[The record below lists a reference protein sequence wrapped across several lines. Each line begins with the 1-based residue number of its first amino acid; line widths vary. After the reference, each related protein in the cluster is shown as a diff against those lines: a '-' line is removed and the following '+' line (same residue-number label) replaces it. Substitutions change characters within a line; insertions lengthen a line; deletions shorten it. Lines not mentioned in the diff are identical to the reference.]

1 MAIPNKLNMLIAA
14 LFFLAINNNVNAQ
27 AIEKVYKANIE
38 TAQLYAYGNQQGL
51 PIYTLG
57 GNERMELHFDDLDA
71 NLKSYYYTYVWCD
84 YNWNPVQ
91 LSPFDYIKGFTS
103 NRISTYRYSSIA
115 LTRYTHYSAI
125 LPEQN
130 SVPTKSGNYILK
142 VYLNADTSKLVF
154 TKRMLV
160 VEKSAGITAQVIQ
173 PFTPDLFKTHQKIKF
188 IANLIDVNSFSAA
201 QQVKAVILQ
210 NNRWDNAQKNI
221 APTFVRGGSLEF
233 NSENTAIFPAGK
245 EWRWLDLRS
254 MRLLSDRIRD
264 GEFLK
269 DSTIMYLKT
278 DVDRRAERY
287 IYFPDY
293 NGMYQITTYET
304 INPLWQGD
312 YALVNFSLAMPNGA
326 LTNEDIY
333 LTGSFTGYDKTEKWK
348 MHYNEET
355 KLYETTAF
363 LKQGYYNYSYTA
375 VNKND
380 NKIETSLEGNYW
392 ETENSYT
399 ILLYYKAFADRNDR
413 LIGISQINSRTDK
426 PGFSF

>member
-1 MAIPNKLNMLIAA
+1 MTILLKLNA
-14 LFFLAINNNVNAQ
+14 LLTAVFFLLVTHAVNAQ
-27 AIEKVYKANIE
+27 AIEKVYKDNIA
-38 TAQLYAYGNQQGL
+38 TTQLYAYGNQQGL
-51 PIYTLG
+51 PVLTLG
-57 GNERMELHFDDLDA
+57 GNERIELHFDDLDA

-91 LSPFDYIKGFTS
+91 LSPFDYIKGFTN
-103 NRISTYRYSSIA
+103 NRISTYRYSSVA
-115 LTRYTHYSAI
+115 LTRYTHYQAI

-130 SVPTKSGNYILK
+130 AVPIKSGNYLLK
-142 VYLNADTSKLVF
+142 VYLNGDTSKLVF

-160 VEKSAGITAQVIQ
+160 VEKAAGIAAQVIQ

-188 IANLIDVNSFSAA
+188 NVNLIDVNSFSAA

-210 NNRWDNAQKNI
+210 NNRWDNAQKDI

-254 MRLLSDRIRD
+254 LRLLSDRVRD

-269 DSTIMYLKT
+269 DSTILFLKT
-278 DVDRRAERY
+278 DVDRRPERY

-312 YALVNFSLAMPNGA
+312 YAEVKFSLAMPNGVMPD
-326 LTNEDIY
+326 NDIY
-333 LTGSFTGYDKTEKWK
+333 LTGAFTGFQKTDKWK
-348 MHYNEET
+348 MKFNEET
-355 KLYETTAF
+355 GLYETAAF

-375 VNKND
+375 VNKSD
-380 NKIETSLEGNYW
+380 YKKEITLEGNYW

-399 ILLYYKAFADRNDR
+399 VLLYYKAFADRNDR

>member
-1 MAIPNKLNMLIAA
+1 MAIPHKFNLLFAV
-14 LFFLAINNNVNAQ
+14 LFFSLISNPGKAQ
-27 AIEKVYKANIE
+27 DIEKVYKSNIG
-38 TAQLYAYGNQQGL
+38 TPQLFAYGNQQGL
-51 PIYTLG
+51 PVLTVG
-57 GNERMELHFDDLDA
+57 GSERIELHFDDLDG
-71 NLKSYYYTYVWCD
+71 NLKSYYYTYEWRD
-84 YNWNPVQ
+84 YNWKPVQ
-91 LSPFDYIKGFTS
+91 LSPFDYIKGFTN

-130 SVPTKSGNYILK
+130 SIPIKSGNYILK
-142 VYLNADTSKLVF
+142 VYLNGDTSKLVF

-160 VEKSAGITAQVIQ
+160 VEKASGIGAQVIQ
-173 PFTPDLFKTHQKIKF
+173 PFTPDLFKTHQKVKF
-188 IANLIDVNSFSAA
+188 NVNLIDVNSFSAA

-210 NNRWDNAQKNI
+210 NNRWDKAQKNI
-221 APTFVRGGSLEF
+221 APTFVRGSSLEY
-233 NSENTAIFPAGK
+233 NSETTGIFSGGK

-254 MRLLSDRIRD
+254 LRLLSDRVRD

-269 DSTIMYLKT
+269 DSTILYLKT
-278 DVDRRAERY
+278 DIDRRAERY

-312 YALVNFSLAMPNGA
+312 YAEVKFSLAMPNGV
-326 LTNEDIY
+326 LQNEDIY
-333 LTGSFTGYDKTEKWK
+333 LTGAFTGYENSDKWK
-348 MHYNEET
+348 MVFNEET
-355 KLYETTAF
+355 QLYEVSAF

-375 VNKND
+375 VNKLD
-380 NKIETSLEGNYW
+380 SKKETPLEGNYW

-399 ILLYYKAFADRNDR
+399 ILIYYKAFSDRNDR